1 MTKGNP
7 CGMTATRWLLTYLA
21 AVVAVTFIHEPWLL
35 AVLLVLALAA
45 SGAGR
50 WKIVQR
56 AVLAGLTFN
65 LAVSLGYAA
74 VALWQGNFS
83 VQYLLLVNL
92 RVLLLLQLGFWF
104 VARVNLLEAVRFSP
118 TLAFVVTLAAGQIE
132 AFSRALRDFRLAFAS
147 RNAAAPALSARAR
160 HAAAQAGH
168 LLDKSVC
175 MAAETAL
182 AMRSRGC
189 FDDYAGLS
197 TLEVPPPAAPAWRP
211 HRSGAAP
218 AAYKKP

>member
-1 MTKGNP
+1 MK
-7 CGMTATRWLLTYLA
+7 ATHWLFAYLA

-35 AVLLVLALAA
+35 AALLVVVLAM

-50 WKIVQR
+50 WRILRR
-56 AVLAGLTFN
+56 AVLAVLTFN
-65 LAVSLGYAA
+65 LTVSLGYSA
-74 VALWQGNFS
+74 VSLWQGGFS
-83 VQYLLLVNL
+83 AAYLLLVNL
-92 RVLLLLQLGFWF
+92 RVLLLVYLGFWF
-104 VARVNLLEAVRFSP
+104 VARVNLLEACRFSP
-118 TLAFVVTLAAGQIE
+118 SLSFVVTLAAGQIE
-132 AFSRALRDFRLAFAS
+132 AFSRALRDFRLAFVS

-189 FDDYAGLS
+189 FDDHAGL
-197 TLEVPPPAAPAWRP
+197 PPLQPASRPAPAWRP
-211 HRSGAAP
+211 HRSEAASP
-218 AAYKKP
+218 FRKP